1 MPVRQPFPR
10 TEQLNMNRFAL
21 AGLLWFGLAGAA
33 QAQHPA
39 APAADLAKQ
48 IIGTWEGPYQ
58 SEAVPPG
65 SLKLVVAQEAKA
77 WKASLEIISEQ
88 PPAAGELRDFIV
100 EGNSVS
106 WVQDVDEMTCRCVAR
121 LVAGL
126 LKGDAECSQGG
137 AVVLTA
143 TFLLEKKA

>member
-1 MPVRQPFPR
+1 MKARS
-10 TEQLNMNRFAL
+10 AIS
-21 AGLLWFGLAGAA
+21 GLLWLSLAGAA
-33 QAQHPA
+33 QAQNPA
-39 APAADLAKQ
+39 APAADISQQLV
-48 IIGTWEGPYQ
+48 GTWEGPYQ

-65 SLKLVVAQEAKA
+65 NLKLVVSREANQ
-77 WKASLEIISEQ
+77 WKVSLAIITEQ
-88 PPAAGELRDFIV
+88 PPAAGELRDFAV

-106 WVQDVDEMTCRCVAR
+106 WVQDVDEMTCRSVAK
-121 LVAGL
+121 LVAGM

>member
-1 MPVRQPFPR
+1 
-10 TEQLNMNRFAL
+10 MNRLAL
-21 AGLLWFGLAGAA
+21 AGFLSFSLAAAA
-33 QAQHPA
+33 QAQDAP
-39 APAADLAKQ
+39 APAADISKQ
-48 IIGTWEGPYQ
+48 LIGTWEGPYQ

-65 SLKLVVAQEAKA
+65 SLKLVVAREANKE
-77 WKASLEIISEQ
+77 WKVSLAIISDQ
-88 PPAAGELRDFIV
+88 PPAAGELRDFAV

-106 WVQDVDEMTCRCVAR
+106 WVQDIDEMTCRSVAK

>member
-1 MPVRQPFPR
+1 
-10 TEQLNMNRFAL
+10 MNRFAL
-21 AGLLWFGLAGAA
+21 AGILCLGLAGAA
-33 QAQHPA
+33 EAQNPA
-39 APAADLAKQ
+39 APVADFAKQ
-48 IIGTWEGPYQ
+48 LIGTWEGPYQ

-65 SLKLVVAQEAKA
+65 SLKLVVAQDANQT

-88 PPAAGELRDFIV
+88 PPAAGELRDFTV

-106 WVQDVDEMTCRCVAR
+106 WVQDVDEMSCRCLAK
-121 LVAGL
+121 LVSGL